1 MLISNIYTPTTPTY
15 LLVSLANKKA
25 VKEREREKKKEM
37 ELEKVQNETTFAT
50 WKFCY
55 GKLKDNML
63 QGTLH
68 GEGRERAG
76 RGSCTVSQG
85 NTRGHMLNLLMASFM

>member
-1 MLISNIYTPTTPTY
+1 MLISNIYTTTTPTY

-25 VKEREREKKKEM
+25 VRKREREKEKKM
-37 ELEKVQNETTFAT
+37 QLEKVQNETTFAT

-76 RGSCTVSQG
+76 RGAGELV
-85 NTRGHMLNLLMASFM
+85 RGIHVATC

>member
-1 MLISNIYTPTTPTY
+1 
-15 LLVSLANKKA
+15 
-25 VKEREREKKKEM
+25 M

-68 GEGRERAG
+68 GEGRERERGGGAG
-76 RGSCTVSQG
+76 ELVRGIHVATC
-85 NTRGHMLNLLMASFM
+85 

>member
-1 MLISNIYTPTTPTY
+1 MLISNIYTTTTPTY

-25 VKEREREKKKEM
+25 VKEREKEEEM

-63 QGTLH
+63 QGTLN

-76 RGSCTVSQG
+76 RGSWRVSQG

>member
-1 MLISNIYTPTTPTY
+1 
-15 LLVSLANKKA
+15 
-25 VKEREREKKKEM
+25 M

-63 QGTLH
+63 QGTLQ
-68 GEGRERAG
+68 GEGTARRGRDG
-76 RGSCTVSQG
+76 RGSWRVSQG